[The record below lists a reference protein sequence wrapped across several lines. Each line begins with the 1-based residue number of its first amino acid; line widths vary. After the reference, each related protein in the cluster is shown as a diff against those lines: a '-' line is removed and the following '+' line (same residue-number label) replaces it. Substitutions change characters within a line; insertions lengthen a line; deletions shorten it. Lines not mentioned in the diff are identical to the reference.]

1 MHELTGITFYK
12 QGLFTPGAVMLQPAQ
27 YIQSLGA
34 AIVSNRVSIYENS
47 PVTALDK
54 VGGIWRAET
63 AKGAISAPT
72 VILATNGLAQ
82 AFGFYKSRVVHIYTY
97 AS

>member
-1 MHELTGITFYK
+1 MIVKLRELTGITFYK

-47 PVTALDK
+47 PV
-54 VGGIWRAET
+54 
-63 AKGAISAPT
+63 
-72 VILATNGLAQ
+72 NG
-82 AFGFYKSRVVHIYTY
+82 FG
-97 AS
+97 